1 MREILEVKDLSKTY
15 KDFALRNVSFSLEK
29 GYIMGFIGPNGA
41 GKSTTIRLIMNLIKK
56 SGGIIKIFGLDHQAR
71 EIEIKNRLGFVYDE
85 NVFYEELTIQEMKG
99 IVAPF
104 YQRWDEKLFKSYL
117 NRFSLDPK
125 KKIKELSRG
134 MRMKFA
140 LAIALSH
147 HADLIIMD
155 EPTSGLDP
163 IVRSELLEILAEYI
177 QDEEKAVFLSTH
189 LTTDLDKIAD
199 YITFIHEG
207 QILLSQAKDQL
218 LDTYAVVKGA
228 KKDLTPNLKE
238 NLIGIK
244 TSSFGF
250 EKIKFHLNEKE
261 LKQFA
266 RINKRRSQGL
276 YKRRIFIRRCIL
288 IRSVNYP
295 M

>member
-15 KDFALRNVSFSLEK
+15 KDFALKNVSFSLEK

-250 EKIKFHLNEKE
+250 EGLTSDKNLVKKIAGERVLVEIPTLE
-261 LKQFA
+261 E
-266 RINKRRSQGL
+266 IML
-276 YKRRIFIRRCIL
+276 YTVKGDK
-288 IRSVNYP
+288 SWVA
-295 M
+295 